1 MKVKSISQRISVA
14 LLCLMLLTSLLPAR
28 ALAADEGSLGQSEP
42 EGTALLAD
50 TADAVPYI
58 DECGNLQTCANATVV
73 TNSLTSW
80 GASGSGE
87 HWYVVNGDVPIGQRV
102 TVTGDVHLIL
112 ADGYTLTASQGINV
126 TGGNSLTIYAQSA
139 GDNMGVLTATGANLQ
154 AGIGG
159 NNSQSGGA
167 ITINGGT
174 VNATGGGAGAGIGGG
189 FYSAGGNI
197 TINGGAVTA
206 NGGSDAAG
214 IGGGGSGGAGGEIT
228 INGGAVMATGDGS
241 AAGIGGGADYN
252 SGGAGGNITITGGTV
267 TAIGNGIGGGAGIS
281 GGAGAGGTFSTGNSG
296 RAVIFASSISDQ
308 SSSGEWSGVIF
319 QGSAGQVYGTNVT
332 PTEDFTIPAGSTLTI
347 DSGQTLT
354 ISEDITLTNNGTI
367 VNNGIIDGTVS
378 GNIVVD
384 TYYLDTNNETQ
395 NKRANLVT
403 TSSTT
408 WTGNDADGGWYV
420 VTGSVTIG
428 QRVNV
433 NGDVHLILADGCSL
447 TVNGG
452 INVTSGNSLTIYGQ
466 DKGTGELTAN
476 GENEAMSLSQAGIG
490 GGQFQSGGTITINGG
505 TVTATGSSDGMA
517 SGGAG
522 IGGGSDGGAG
532 GEITINGGTVDA
544 TGGDRAAGIGG
555 GSDGAGGEITISG
568 GTVTA
573 KGGDPGGAGI
583 GGGGSGAGGEIT
595 ITGGTVNATG
605 SGSQYTSGG
614 AGIGGGSA
622 GAGGIITISG
632 GTVTANS
639 GSGAGIGG
647 GENGESGAF
656 STGDSGRAVI
666 FASSISDQSNKENWS
681 GVIFEDGAGKVYGTN
696 VAPTEDFTIPDGDTL
711 TIEDGRTL
719 TISEGITFT
728 NNGTIICY
736 GTIDGD
742 VGGNGNV
749 LVDTYYLNTDHESV
763 NVQASLVSAG
773 STTWTGSDPDGGW
786 YVVQG
791 EVDINSLVTVNGNVN
806 LILADGCN
814 LTVNGGINVNRNNS
828 LTIYGQDEG
837 TGALTANGDAEQAG
851 IGSGVMGVAGTITIN
866 GGTVNAV
873 GGAEAAGIG
882 GGLLGDCGTV
892 IINGGTVMA
901 KGNSGYAGIGSNSGH
916 AGGDIIISGGTVTAE
931 GGIGGYSGTFFTR
944 ENGHAVI
951 FASSID
957 NQSYKEDW
965 SGVIFEGT
973 TGQVYGT
980 NVAPAEDFTI
990 PDGDTL
996 TIEDGKTL
1004 TIPEGITL
1012 TNNGTI
1018 IVESGGALVNKGT
1031 ITGSGTIQLN
1041 GGSTVQTG
1049 NGPEMTLPGG
1059 GTIDP
1064 DTGAVTPGNGG
1075 SVVIG
1080 SGDNEITITPPAGES
1095 VLPNSD
1101 GSVTVPG
1108 GSIVTDS
1115 EGTKT
1120 TIPESGGTLRPD
1132 GSLSYSVTVT
1142 FDSQGGSEV
1151 ASQTVTVGTAAAR
1164 PDDPAR
1170 SGYSF
1175 QGWYT
1180 AADGENAWDFA
1191 DPVQTDMILYARWS
1205 QNSGGGSSGGSS
1217 GGGTT
1222 TYPPTIDAPENGSV
1236 ATSPSRPKRGDTV
1249 TITAEPDDRY
1259 RVDQVTVTDRN
1270 GGEVEVT
1277 LGADGTYTFTQ
1288 PAGKVEIEVT
1298 YAVDLPFTDVPE
1310 DAWYHEG
1317 VEHVYANYIMN
1328 GTSSSSFSPS
1338 IPVSRGMIMQILYN
1352 LAGQPDVEGSS
1363 GFTDVSGGYWGSDA
1377 IAWAV
1382 ENGVAEGFGD
1392 GTFRPDDSLTREQ
1405 MAVVLHNFAYRMG
1418 WDISA
1423 SGDLSG
1429 FTDIPEGEYWAR
1441 DALAWAYGE
1450 GLITGTSE
1458 STMEPNAQT
1467 SRAQIAVIM
1476 MRFCERYAETVE

>member
-28 ALAADEGSLGQSEP
+28 ALAADEGSSGQSEP
-42 EGTALLAD
+42 ERTALLAD

-58 DECGNLQTCANATVV
+58 DEYGNLKTCTNATVV
-73 TNSLTSW
+73 TGGLTSW

-87 HWYVVNGDVPIGQRV
+87 HWYVVNGDVPIVSRV
-102 TVTGDVHLIL
+102 TVNGDVHLIL
-112 ADGYTLTASQGINV
+112 ADGCNLTVTGGITVN
-126 TGGNSLTIYAQSA
+126 GGNSLTIYAQSA
-139 GDNMGVLTATGANLQ
+139 GDNMGVLTATGDNLQ

-159 NNSQSGGA
+159 NNGQSGGA

-174 VNATGGGAGAGIGGG
+174 VNATGGNSSAGIGGG
-189 FYSAGGNI
+189 FDGAGGNI

-206 NGGSDAAG
+206 NGGSSGAG
-214 IGGGGSGGAGGEIT
+214 IGGGDDGGAGGNIT
-228 INGGAVMATGDGS
+228 INGGTVIATGGS
-241 AAGIGGGADYN
+241 GSFGGAGIGGGAGYY
-252 SGGAGGNITITGGTV
+252 SGGAGGNITINGGTV
-267 TAIGNGIGGGAGIS
+267 TATGNGNGAGIGGGAS
-281 GGAGAGGTFSTGNSG
+281 YRGGSDNGTFSTGDSG
-296 RAVIFASSISDQ
+296 RAVIFASSIGDNTP
-308 SSSGEWSGVIF
+308 EDWSGIIF
-319 QGSAGQVYGTNVT
+319 QGQNGAVYGTSVT

-354 ISEDITLTNNGTI
+354 IPAGVTLTNKGTI
-367 VNNGIIDGTVS
+367 VNNGTIDGTVG

-403 TSSTT
+403 TASTT
-408 WTGNDADGGWYV
+408 WTD
-420 VTGSVTIG
+420 
-428 QRVNV
+428 
-433 NGDVHLILADGCSL
+433 
-447 TVNGG
+447 
-452 INVTSGNSLTIYGQ
+452 
-466 DKGTGELTAN
+466 
-476 GENEAMSLSQAGIG
+476 
-490 GGQFQSGGTITINGG
+490 
-505 TVTATGSSDGMA
+505 
-517 SGGAG
+517 
-522 IGGGSDGGAG
+522 
-532 GEITINGGTVDA
+532 
-544 TGGDRAAGIGG
+544 
-555 GSDGAGGEITISG
+555 
-568 GTVTA
+568 
-573 KGGDPGGAGI
+573 
-583 GGGGSGAGGEIT
+583 
-595 ITGGTVNATG
+595 
-605 SGSQYTSGG
+605 
-614 AGIGGGSA
+614 
-622 GAGGIITISG
+622 
-632 GTVTANS
+632 
-639 GSGAGIGG
+639 
-647 GENGESGAF
+647 
-656 STGDSGRAVI
+656 
-666 FASSISDQSNKENWS
+666 
-681 GVIFEDGAGKVYGTN
+681 
-696 VAPTEDFTIPDGDTL
+696 
-711 TIEDGRTL
+711 
-719 TISEGITFT
+719 
-728 NNGTIICY
+728 
-736 GTIDGD
+736 
-742 VGGNGNV
+742 
-749 LVDTYYLNTDHESV
+749 
-763 NVQASLVSAG
+763 
-773 STTWTGSDPDGGW
+773 SDPDGGW

-791 EVDINSLVTVNGNVN
+791 EVDINSLVTVKDDVH
-806 LILADGCN
+806 LILANGCN
-814 LTVNGGINVNRNNS
+814 LTVNGGINVSSGNS
-828 LTIYGQDEG
+828 LTIYGQAEG
-837 TGALTANGDAEQAG
+837 TGTLIANGGSNQAG
-851 IGSGVMGVAGTITIN
+851 IGGGGENADGGTITIN
-866 GGTVNAV
+866 GGTVKAT
-873 GGAEAAGIG
+873 GGDYAAGIG
-882 GGLLGDCGTV
+882 GGITGNGMDGTV
-892 IINGGTVMA
+892 GSGGAITINGGTVIA
-901 KGNSGYAGIGSNSGH
+901 QGGSYGSAGIGGGGADLDTGG
-916 AGGDIIISGGTVTAE
+916 AGGTIIITGGAVTATGHRNGGAGIGGGKGGDGGTITISGGTVNANGGNYAADIGGGNEGTGGKIIISGGTVAASSNDGT
-931 GGIGGYSGTFFTR
+931 GIGGNSIFGDNGTFSTGDSGR
-944 ENGHAVI
+944 AVI

-965 SGVIFEGT
+965 SGVIFEGSA
-973 TGQVYGT
+973 GKVYGT

-996 TIEDGKTL
+996 TIEDGRTL

-1018 IVESGGALVNKGT
+1018 IVESGGAIVNKGT

-1095 VLPNSD
+1095 VVSNSD

-1180 AADGENAWDFA
+1180 AADGDTAWDFA
-1191 DPVQTDMILYARWS
+1191 DPVQTDMTLYARWS
-1205 QNSGGGSSGGSS
+1205 QNGGGGSSGGGSS

-1236 ATSPSRPKRGDTV
+1236 DTSPSRPKRGDTV

-1259 RVDQVTVTDRN
+1259 RVDQIIVTDRN
-1270 GGEVEVT
+1270 GSEVEVT

-1352 LAGQPDVEGSS
+1352 LAGQPDVEGNS

-1405 MAVVLHNFAYRMG
+1405 MAVVLHNYAYRMG
-1418 WDISA
+1418 WDVSA

>member
-28 ALAADEGSLGQSEP
+28 ALAADEGSSGQSEP
-42 EGTALLAD
+42 EKIALLAD

-58 DECGNLQTCANATVV
+58 DEDGNPRTCANATEV
-73 TNSLTSW
+73 TDGLTSW
-80 GASGSGE
+80 GENDSTE
-87 HWYVVNGDVPIGQRV
+87 HWYVVQDKVDITALV
-102 TVTGDVHLIL
+102 TVKGDVHLIL
-112 ADGYTLTASQGINV
+112 ADECNLTVNGGINV
-126 TGGNSLTIYAQSA
+126 SVGNSLTIYAQDK
-139 GDNMGVLTATGANLQ
+139 GTGTLTANGGSQQ

-159 NNSQSGGA
+159 GA
-167 ITINGGT
+167 
-174 VNATGGGAGAGIGGG
+174 
-189 FYSAGGNI
+189 FSAGGNI
-197 TINGGAVTA
+197 TINGGTVTA
-206 NGGSDAAG
+206 NGG
-214 IGGGGSGGAGGEIT
+214 
-228 INGGAVMATGDGS
+228 NS
-241 AAGIGGGADYN
+241 AAGIGGGN
-252 SGGAGGNITITGGTV
+252 EGGAGGNITINGGMVKAIGGDWAAGIGGGAGTSTGGAGGTITINGGTVTAQGSSYGAGIGGGAGYRVGGAGGNITINGGTV

-281 GGAGAGGTFSTGNSG
+281 GGG
-296 RAVIFASSISDQ
+296 
-308 SSSGEWSGVIF
+308 SSG
-319 QGSAGQVYGTNVT
+319 T
-332 PTEDFTIPAGSTLTI
+332 
-347 DSGQTLT
+347 
-354 ISEDITLTNNGTI
+354 
-367 VNNGIIDGTVS
+367 
-378 GNIVVD
+378 
-384 TYYLDTNNETQ
+384 
-395 NKRANLVT
+395 
-403 TSSTT
+403 
-408 WTGNDADGGWYV
+408 
-420 VTGSVTIG
+420 
-428 QRVNV
+428 
-433 NGDVHLILADGCSL
+433 
-447 TVNGG
+447 
-452 INVTSGNSLTIYGQ
+452 
-466 DKGTGELTAN
+466 
-476 GENEAMSLSQAGIG
+476 
-490 GGQFQSGGTITINGG
+490 
-505 TVTATGSSDGMA
+505 
-517 SGGAG
+517 
-522 IGGGSDGGAG
+522 
-532 GEITINGGTVDA
+532 
-544 TGGDRAAGIGG
+544 
-555 GSDGAGGEITISG
+555 
-568 GTVTA
+568 
-573 KGGDPGGAGI
+573 
-583 GGGGSGAGGEIT
+583 
-595 ITGGTVNATG
+595 
-605 SGSQYTSGG
+605 
-614 AGIGGGSA
+614 
-622 GAGGIITISG
+622 
-632 GTVTANS
+632 
-639 GSGAGIGG
+639 
-647 GENGESGAF
+647 F

-728 NNGTIICY
+728 NNGTII
-736 GTIDGD
+736 
-742 VGGNGNV
+742 
-749 LVDTYYLNTDHESV
+749 
-763 NVQASLVSAG
+763 
-773 STTWTGSDPDGGW
+773 
-786 YVVQG
+786 
-791 EVDINSLVTVNGNVN
+791 
-806 LILADGCN
+806 
-814 LTVNGGINVNRNNS
+814 
-828 LTIYGQDEG
+828 
-837 TGALTANGDAEQAG
+837 
-851 IGSGVMGVAGTITIN
+851 
-866 GGTVNAV
+866 
-873 GGAEAAGIG
+873 
-882 GGLLGDCGTV
+882 
-892 IINGGTVMA
+892 
-901 KGNSGYAGIGSNSGH
+901 
-916 AGGDIIISGGTVTAE
+916 
-931 GGIGGYSGTFFTR
+931 
-944 ENGHAVI
+944 
-951 FASSID
+951 
-957 NQSYKEDW
+957 
-965 SGVIFEGT
+965 
-973 TGQVYGT
+973 
-980 NVAPAEDFTI
+980 
-990 PDGDTL
+990 
-996 TIEDGKTL
+996 
-1004 TIPEGITL
+1004 
-1012 TNNGTI
+1012 
-1018 IVESGGALVNKGT
+1018 VESGGALVNKGT

-1049 NGPEMTLPGG
+1049 NGPEMTLSGG

-1132 GSLSYSVTVT
+1132 GSLAYSVTVT

-1180 AADGENAWDFA
+1180 AVDGETAWDFA
-1191 DPVQTDMILYARWS
+1191 DPVQTDMTLYARWS
-1205 QNSGGGSSGGSS
+1205 QNGGGGSSGGGSSGG
-1217 GGGTT
+1217 GMT

-1236 ATSPSRPKRGDTV
+1236 DTSPSRPKRGDTV

-1259 RVDQVTVTDRN
+1259 RVDQVIVTDRN
-1270 GGEVEVT
+1270 GSEVEVT

-1310 DAWYHEG
+1310 NAWYHEG
-1317 VEHVYANYIMN
+1317 GEHVYANYIMN

-1363 GFTDVSGGYWGSDA
+1363 GFTDVSGGYWGADA

-1467 SRAQIAVIM
+1467 PRAQIAVIM
-1476 MRFCERYAETVE
+1476 MRFCERYAENVE

>member
-1 MKVKSISQRISVA
+1 M
-14 LLCLMLLTSLLPAR
+14 
-28 ALAADEGSLGQSEP
+28 
-42 EGTALLAD
+42 
-50 TADAVPYI
+50 
-58 DECGNLQTCANATVV
+58 
-73 TNSLTSW
+73 
-80 GASGSGE
+80 
-87 HWYVVNGDVPIGQRV
+87 
-102 TVTGDVHLIL
+102 
-112 ADGYTLTASQGINV
+112 
-126 TGGNSLTIYAQSA
+126 
-139 GDNMGVLTATGANLQ
+139 
-154 AGIGG
+154 
-159 NNSQSGGA
+159 
-167 ITINGGT
+167 
-174 VNATGGGAGAGIGGG
+174 
-189 FYSAGGNI
+189 
-197 TINGGAVTA
+197 
-206 NGGSDAAG
+206 
-214 IGGGGSGGAGGEIT
+214 
-228 INGGAVMATGDGS
+228 
-241 AAGIGGGADYN
+241 
-252 SGGAGGNITITGGTV
+252 
-267 TAIGNGIGGGAGIS
+267 
-281 GGAGAGGTFSTGNSG
+281 
-296 RAVIFASSISDQ
+296 IFASSISDQ
-308 SSSGEWSGVIF
+308 SNKENWSGVIF
-319 QGSAGQVYGTNVT
+319 QGPAGQVYGTSVT
-332 PTEDFTIPAGSTLTI
+332 PTEDFEIPESYTLTI
-347 DSGQTLT
+347 KDGQTLT
-354 ISEDITLTNNGTI
+354 IPAGVTLTNNGTI
-367 VNNGIIDGTVS
+367 VNNGTIDGTVG

-408 WTGNDADGGWYV
+408 WTGNDPDSGWYV

-452 INVTSGNSLTIYGQ
+452 INVT
-466 DKGTGELTAN
+466 
-476 GENEAMSLSQAGIG
+476 G
-490 GGQFQSGGTITINGG
+490 G
-505 TVTATGSSDGMA
+505 
-517 SGGAG
+517 
-522 IGGGSDGGAG
+522 
-532 GEITINGGTVDA
+532 
-544 TGGDRAAGIGG
+544 
-555 GSDGAGGEITISG
+555 
-568 GTVTA
+568 
-573 KGGDPGGAGI
+573 
-583 GGGGSGAGGEIT
+583 
-595 ITGGTVNATG
+595 
-605 SGSQYTSGG
+605 
-614 AGIGGGSA
+614 
-622 GAGGIITISG
+622 
-632 GTVTANS
+632 
-639 GSGAGIGG
+639 
-647 GENGESGAF
+647 
-656 STGDSGRAVI
+656 
-666 FASSISDQSNKENWS
+666 
-681 GVIFEDGAGKVYGTN
+681 
-696 VAPTEDFTIPDGDTL
+696 
-711 TIEDGRTL
+711 
-719 TISEGITFT
+719 
-728 NNGTIICY
+728 
-736 GTIDGD
+736 
-742 VGGNGNV
+742 
-749 LVDTYYLNTDHESV
+749 
-763 NVQASLVSAG
+763 
-773 STTWTGSDPDGGW
+773 
-786 YVVQG
+786 
-791 EVDINSLVTVNGNVN
+791 
-806 LILADGCN
+806 
-814 LTVNGGINVNRNNS
+814 NS

-851 IGSGVMGVAGTITIN
+851 IGSGGNGTAGTITIN

-882 GGLLGDCGTV
+882 GGRLGGCGTV

-901 KGNSGYAGIGSNSGH
+901 KGNSGYAGIGSNSDY

-965 SGVIFEGT
+965 SGVIFEGSA
-973 TGQVYGT
+973 GKVYGT

-990 PDGDTL
+990 PESYTL
-996 TIEDGKTL
+996 TIDSDKTL

-1120 TIPESGGTLRPD
+1120 TIPESGGILRPD

-1151 ASQTVTVGTAAAR
+1151 ASQTVTVGTAVAQ
-1164 PDDPAR
+1164 PDDPVR

-1180 AADGENAWDFA
+1180 AVDGETAWDFA
-1191 DPVQTDMILYARWS
+1191 DPVQTDMTLYARWS
-1205 QNSGGGSSGGSS
+1205 QNGGGGSSGGGSS

-1236 ATSPSRPKRGDTV
+1236 DTSPSRPKRGDTV

-1259 RVDQVTVTDRN
+1259 RVDQVIVTDRN
-1270 GGEVEVT
+1270 GSEVEVT

-1310 DAWYHEG
+1310 NAWYHEG

-1363 GFTDVSGGYWGSDA
+1363 GFTDVSGGYWGADA

-1467 SRAQIAVIM
+1467 PRAQIAVIM
-1476 MRFCERYAETVE
+1476 MRFCERYAENVE